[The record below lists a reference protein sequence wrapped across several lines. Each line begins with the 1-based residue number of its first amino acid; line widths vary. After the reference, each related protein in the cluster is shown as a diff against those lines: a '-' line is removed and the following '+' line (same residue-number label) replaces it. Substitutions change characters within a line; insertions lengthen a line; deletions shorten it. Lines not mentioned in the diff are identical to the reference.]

1 MVPLLLPFL
10 HGPFRELT
18 FHAASRKWD
27 MMDGDSCCCDGSL
40 GKILHFTFLT
50 EQKRL
55 LLFIYIL
62 LEYFSSPD
70 TARNVFKTLQLKNAM
85 EMVLL
90 VESLPFI
97 PLYFMIV
104 GDTMR
109 FLQIVKMMIVVV
121 VIFAVCW
128 LPYHVYFLVAHHLPH
143 ILNETFVQP
152 TYLIIYWLAMSN
164 ACYNPFIYCWMNSRF
179 RQGFKS
185 VFRCC
190 KWKEEKINPL
200 EQRKFTAARTNTVN
214 GVMDLQTVTESLSGS
229 NPLLY
234 NKYVRHDRLSNL

>member
-1 MVPLLLPFL
+1 MFITGCKLDTPSLNYNVVILVVTYVLPITSMTFTYFRV
-10 HGPFRELT
+10 GRELWGSQSIGECT
-18 FHAASRKWD
+18 QKQIESVNSKRK
-27 MMDGDSCCCDGSL
+27 
-40 GKILHFTFLT
+40 
-50 EQKRL
+50 
-55 LLFIYIL
+55 
-62 LEYFSSPD
+62 
-70 TARNVFKTLQLKNAM
+70 
-85 EMVLL
+85 
-90 VESLPFI
+90 
-97 PLYFMIV
+97 
-104 GDTMR
+104 
-109 FLQIVKMMIVVV
+109 IVKMMIVVV

-128 LPYHVYFLVAHHLPH
+128 LPYHVYFLVAHHVPH

-200 EQRKFTAARTNTVN
+200 EQRKFTAARQNTVN
-214 GVMDLQTVTESLSGS
+214 GIMALQTVTESLSGS